1 MGLDGLLGEDD
12 AASLAYTLF
21 CCLEELAQPH
31 QARAVIIRLRQPL
44 LESGASLLEMKMSR
58 EMITRWYGFCRDG
71 APRCW
76 LREETVWVWPD
87 ECGRGNGA
95 ASVS

>member
-31 QARAVIIRLRQPL
+31 QARAVIVRLGQPL
-44 LESGASLLEMKMSR
+44 LESGA
-58 EMITRWYGFCRDG
+58 
-71 APRCW
+71 
-76 LREETVWVWPD
+76 
-87 ECGRGNGA
+87 A
-95 ASVS
+95 ARA